1 MAVETELNS
10 VRAAQPWS
18 STPAELPATVA
29 AQNKTGNY
37 TGAATDTTTALVTLS
52 TTTTTPLPTTVDY
65 VVTTTTIDDDDAPTT
80 NTSAAALPAKP
91 TTLPAAAV
99 STTTALATTTQ
110 PITSSS
116 AAETSTSLV
125 ETTRAEAL
133 TYSYILTFTGV
144 SCKIVDPTCSP
155 RRFSTGGDPTNA
167 AFVLAGSAAS
177 LEACSA
183 TCSEDDEC
191 VGIYIF
197 TADDNVQNC
206 RGLVALGS
214 VEGDVATLDDLS
226 YTKVRDDRRR
236 QARHRHQ
243 RDDVA
248 AAVVMPT
255 YTSDFDSNSSAD
267 GSGSGSGSDDVCA
280 LPTSY
285 VKYACALRNVFHR
298 R

>member
-37 TGAATDTTTALVTLS
+37 TGAATYTTTALVTLS

-65 VVTTTTIDDDDAPTT
+65 VTTTTTAADDDAPTT

-91 TTLPAAAV
+91 TTLPAAV

-125 ETTRAEAL
+125 ETTSADAL

-167 AFVLAGSAAS
+167 VFVLAGSAAS

-255 YTSDFDSNSSAD
+255 SSDFDSNNSAD

-285 VKYACALRNVFHR
+285 VKYACAMHFTAVD
-298 R
+298 